1 LARTKAVVASC
12 VVLVPIAAVGAEG
25 APVKTGDKSG
35 AYDDSEDVRAY
46 DDSED
51 VRAYDDSE
59 DVNA

>member
-51 VRAYDDSE
+51 V
-59 DVNA
+59 NA